1 MNKEYAAR
9 YDQAVSGQWKAVR
22 LVSSTGKESGTLFEV
37 RQAYQVWTD
46 EKAKW
51 AARNRRVESG

>member
-1 MNKEYAAR
+1 MFPE
-9 YDQAVSGQWKAVR
+9 GWKDVEV
-22 LVSSTGKESGTLFEV
+22 VSSDGTEIGTLFEV

-51 AARNRRVESG
+51 AARNARVGSA